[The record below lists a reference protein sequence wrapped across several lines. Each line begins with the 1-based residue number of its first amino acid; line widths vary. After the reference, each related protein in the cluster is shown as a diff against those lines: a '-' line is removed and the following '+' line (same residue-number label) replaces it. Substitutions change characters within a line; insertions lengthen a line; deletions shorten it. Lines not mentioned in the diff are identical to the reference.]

1 VPLWITKRSKPH
13 TIDIAEAAARM
24 TQCAASLRLT
34 VSKARRASTYAQT
47 FGDRVEAQIA
57 HEQRGAP

>member
-1 VPLWITKRSKPH
+1 MPLWTTRRAKHKKL
-13 TIDIAEAAARM
+13 DIADAAARM

-34 VSKARRASTYAQT
+34 VSKARSASTYAQT

-57 HEQRGAP
+57 HDHRGAP